1 MTSLAC
7 VLKSDQKTLELC
19 DNFKIYRKHISV
31 GSMGYYYLD
40 LFEKLMSQCMNRIE
54 YMLFVTNR
62 CIINFIYLLMNIYI
76 DEYFYAKIINVF
88 SVT

>member
-1 MTSLAC
+1 M
-7 VLKSDQKTLELC
+7 
-19 DNFKIYRKHISV
+19 